1 MGRARWCR
9 SDIYIYIYIYIY
21 ITTTKRPRLAG
32 EEHDGV
38 GGVHVGHV
46 VGKHADADLGIV
58 LYHIMGII
66 LYYII
71 LYAIIIIV
79 VVVAGVHVGHVVGEH
94 ADADLGIVS
103 HYIIRHYCHCVAV
116 VVVLYAYNLLRDE
129 LAVDGGALGP
139 Q

>member
-1 MGRARWCR
+1 MLRR
-9 SDIYIYIYIYIY
+9 DIHIMYIYVYIENICIHILILYTYNMYKHILNE
-21 ITTTKRPRLAG
+21 PCLAG

-38 GGVHVGHV
+38 G
-46 VGKHADADLGIV
+46 
-58 LYHIMGII
+58 
-66 LYYII
+66 
-71 LYAIIIIV
+71 
-79 VVVAGVHVGHVVGEH
+79 GVHVGHVVGEH